1 MYKIQRNISGVTEY
15 AAMKVIPV
23 PKEPSETQDLLNSG
37 YDPYSINQRY
47 RADLEDIRK
56 EYSMM
61 ALLKGNANVVYC
73 DDICDEPNPDGIG
86 WTLYIRM
93 ELLTP
98 LTKALE
104 EPCSEA
110 QVVKVGMDLCNA
122 LAACKRKNI
131 IHRDIKPA
139 NIMVAEDGNYKL
151 GDFGVAKRLEG
162 TSGGTKTGTYNFMA
176 PEVYN
181 NRPYG
186 HSVDIYSLGMVM
198 YWMLNRRCMPFLP
211 LPPVLPTAS
220 LIEMAKEHRFSGAP
234 LPKPEGGSPAL
245 QKIVLRA
252 CAFDPAQRYSTPEE
266 LYAALS
272 SVSVAKQEPAKDE
285 EPDDFDKTWDDVSK
299 KTDNSAQNTGEKK
312 FDQNSWESEYDKTDG
327 SVYGRDMGDSGTVGD
342 PKAGGASK
350 MGPMDV
356 RGTVS
361 VTAQELAS
369 GCVKRVVVSSIFDG
383 IVMESAMRAQ
393 TGSAAS
399 TYAKAAAKTAAKTVD
414 ITIPAGTKA
423 GAVLRLNGAGR
434 VDSATGARGNAY
446 ITVKLADG
454 NSDDFWGAASGKN
467 EKKSTYSGV
476 ISTGKARNGGAH
488 QFKFKDGSAKAVQIP
503 AGCKDGQIVD
513 GVKIYVHDF
522 STKVTNM
529 RDLPD
534 AVLEMYANHSLGVLS
549 GTIWMFVLWTI
560 FGVAT
565 MMIPVMAVGLVIH
578 FVYLIVRT
586 YKRNVVITEARNI
599 LQGKNGAATS
609 GKTAAQQANHAH
621 SDSKLNP
628 SQVQQIKTLVSSGNT
643 LAAVKVY
650 REATGAALA
659 EAKAAVEKIATQTGR
674 Q

>member
-1 MYKIQRNISGVTEY
+1 MKTIS
-15 AAMKVIPV
+15 V
-23 PKEPSETQDLLNSG
+23 PKEAGETRELLESG
-37 YDPYSINQRY
+37 YDLYSINQRF
-47 RADLEDIRK
+47 RSDLEEIQR

-73 DDICDEPNPDGIG
+73 DDICDEPNPDGVG

-98 LTKALE
+98 LTRALE
-104 EPCSEA
+104 DPCSEA

-151 GDFGVAKRLEG
+151 GDFGVAKTMEG

-186 HSVDIYSLGMVM
+186 HSADIYSLGMVL
-198 YWMLNRRCMPFLP
+198 YWMLNRRTVPFLP
-211 LPPVLPTAS
+211 LLPEIPTAS
-220 LIEMAKEHRFSGAP
+220 QRESAKERRFSGEP
-234 LPKPEGGSPAL
+234 LPAPVDGSQAL

-266 LYAALS
+266 LYAALAS
-272 SVSVAKQEPAKDE
+272 ISVTKQETA
-285 EPDDFDKTWDDVSK
+285 DDDASFGAEMAWDDVSS
-299 KTDNSAQNTGEKK
+299 KTDPSVQDAGEKK

-327 SVYGRDMGDSGTVGD
+327 SVSGRDMGDSGTVGD

-356 RGTVS
+356 KATVS

-369 GCVKRVVVSSIFDG
+369 GCVKNVVITSMPVG
-383 IVMESAMRAQ
+383 
-393 TGSAAS
+393 G
-399 TYAKAAAKTAAKTVD
+399 TAVTAKTVSL
-414 ITIPAGTKA
+414 TIPAGTKA
-423 GAVLRLNGAGR
+423 GTVLHLTGAGR
-434 VDSATGARGNAY
+434 VDTATGARGDAY

-454 NSDDFWGAASGKN
+454 GSDDFWGAVSGKT

-488 QFKFKDGSAKAVQIP
+488 QFKFKDGSTKAVQIP

-513 GVKIYVHDF
+513 GVTVYVHDF
-522 STKVTNM
+522 STRTKNM

-534 AVLEMYANHSLGVLS
+534 AVLEMYAAKSTGMGGGILFCFLF
-549 GTIWMFVLWTI
+549 WMI
-560 FGVAT
+560 FGIAT
-565 MMIPVMAVGLVIH
+565 MQIPIMAVGLMVH
-578 FVYLIVRT
+578 FVIAIACGV
-586 YKRNVVITEARNI
+586 KRKQVIDEAASTLKARQLR
-599 LQGKNGAATS
+599 LQKQGGESTRPSGSTS
-609 GKTAAQQANHAH
+609 GESGLTPGDKKAIRDYVAAGN
-621 SDSKLNP
+621 KLEA
-628 SQVQQIKTLVSSGNT
+628 I
-643 LAAVKVY
+643 KVY
-650 REATGAALA
+650 RMATGANLND
-659 EAKAAVEKIATQTGR
+659 AKAVIEEIAR
-674 Q
+674 KLNSK